1 MCVRDLPTSTKILI
15 SSMIFLFISL
25 GIYLVSNSA
34 SVRDAVSLQDL
45 QEMKVENPEEVLK
58 KYKSFDNEADANN
71 YIQEVVDKVGNTLTK
86 EESKLFKDNLVLQYE
101 NVNDKT
107 YTETAIYIN
116 YNKMKVSDEDFNII
130 KEYMNNK
137 NAYPVKIIYS
147 SSESSLNFGKFIYG
161 DLKSKQDENFI
172 LEDYN
177 TITLP
182 KAFLVI
188 DGNLEKTYNSYSE
201 MNLKN

>member
-1 MCVRDLPTSTKILI
+1 MRDLPTSTKILV
-15 SSMIFLFISL
+15 SLMIFLSISL
-25 GIYLVSNSA
+25 GIFFVSNLS
-34 SVRDAVSLQDL
+34 SVRDAISLQDL

-58 KYKSFDNEADANN
+58 KYKSFDNESDADS
-71 YIQEVVDKVGNTLTK
+71 YIREVVDKVGNTLTK

-107 YTETAIYIN
+107 YTETAMYIN
-116 YNKMKVSDEDFNII
+116 YNKMNVSEDDFNII
-130 KEYMNNK
+130 KEYINNK
-137 NAYPVKIIYS
+137 NSYPIKIIYS

>member
-1 MCVRDLPTSTKILI
+1 MRDLPTSTKILI

-58 KYKSFDNEADANN
+58 KYKSFDNESDANN

-116 YNKMKVSDEDFNII
+116 YNKMLVSEDDFNII

-137 NAYPVKIIYS
+137 NSYPVKIIYS
-147 SSESSLNFGKFIYG
+147 TSESSSNFGKFIYG

-177 TITLP
+177 TINLP

>member
-1 MCVRDLPTSTKILI
+1 MRDLPTSTKILV
-15 SSMIFLFISL
+15 SLMIFLSISL
-25 GIYLVSNSA
+25 GIFFVSNLS
-34 SVRDAVSLQDL
+34 SVRDAISLQDL

-58 KYKSFDNEADANN
+58 KYKSFDNESDADS
-71 YIQEVVDKVGNTLTK
+71 YIREVVDKVGNTLTK

-107 YTETAIYIN
+107 YTETAMYIN
-116 YNKMKVSDEDFNII
+116 YNKMNVSEDDFNII
-130 KEYMNNK
+130 KEYINNK
-137 NAYPVKIIYS
+137 NSYPVKIIYS